1 MLNNTSDE
9 NNVTPESVNTPVA
22 PLSIDK
28 IAEITGKEKWE
39 LELDNLVQ
47 KFNKEYAVVLNSN
60 KALVMKTSFDL
71 LEDGRQH
78 KERLYLPTQTFHTLY
93 ANTVI
98 QVGTKDVGN
107 NVEVPVYATHSQAW
121 FKNKHRY
128 QYIDGI
134 VFMPFQYV
142 NGIEKRPQISFKKL
156 NLWEGYSVKA
166 VKGERG
172 ALERIYYHIEH
183 IICNDDPA
191 CIEYLLN
198 WIARGFQYPEKTGQ
212 VATIL
217 RGLKGC
223 GKGTIAI
230 LIKFIFGQHSLHIT
244 NAQHLVGNFNGH
256 LSDCCFLFADEAF
269 FAGDKQHENIQK
281 ALITEPTLMVE
292 RKGID
297 AIEMPNRLKI
307 LMASN
312 NDWVAPA
319 SKDERRYFVLDV
331 SSEKIGDTEYFNALH
346 KDISNPDIQ
355 AAFLFDMLNRDI
367 SNFTVG
373 KVPDTKALQHQRLQS
388 LDSFGC
394 YWHDVLQR
402 GFVYQSQHGND
413 LLNYWNNE
421 IAVELVHRGY
431 EQWFNKNKV
440 GQFGIVPRE
449 KVGRHLTSWY
459 GEKKRK
465 LSAVGF
471 AIGETVKGEIDISK
485 KQTYVYTVGS
495 YDEAITS
502 FCNAEKVDSTQL
514 LKSANLH
521 TY

>member
-1 MLNNTSDE
+1 MKKNTTDE
-9 NNVTPESVNTPVA
+9 NNVTHESIDLSK
-22 PLSIDK
+22 PLSDDD
-28 IAEITGKEKWE
+28 IAKLTGKEKWQIK
-39 LELDNLVQ
+39 LEKLVQ
-47 KFNKEYAVVLNSN
+47 ELNKEYAVVLNSS
-60 KALVMKTSFDL
+60 KTLIMKTSFTL
-71 LEDGRQH
+71 LDDGRQH
-78 KERLYLPTQTFHTLY
+78 KERLYLSTQSFFALY

-98 QVGTKDVGN
+98 QVGVKETKQGEEAVF
-107 NVEVPVYATHSQAW
+107 ATHAQAW
-121 FKNKHRY
+121 FKNKRRY

-134 VFMPFQYV
+134 VFIPFQYV
-142 NGIEKRPQISFKKL
+142 NGFEKRPQISPKKL

-166 VKGERG
+166 VQGKRG

-244 NAQHLVGNFNGH
+244 NAKHLVGNFNGH

-402 GFVYQSQHGND
+402 GFIYQSQHGND
-413 LLNYWNNE
+413 LLNYWNYE
-421 IAVELVHRGY
+421 IAVELVQRGY

-449 KVGRHLTSWY
+449 KVGRYLTSWY

-471 AIGETVKGEIDISK
+471 AIGETTKGDIDISK

-495 YDEAITS
+495 HAEAITS
-502 FCNAEKVDSTQL
+502 FCNAEKIDSTEL